1 MIAWKY
7 IDKSSATIGAIRD
20 YASMRNIINITPQDI
35 KELYDRMV
43 SPRNG
48 KMSHTPR
55 NYNPGSA
62 EDKLASSLDKL
73 DAMQERY
80 RLAIEYMGWFE
91 PAWSSLTD
99 TEQCILREFYM
110 AGTLKSGATA
120 RLKDVLNFSEPHI
133 ERLRGKALSR
143 LALLLFGK

>member
-43 SPRNG
+43 SPRSG

-91 PAWSSLTD
+91 PAWGSLTD
-99 TEQCILREFYM
+99 TEQLVLKEFYM
-110 AGTLKSGATA
+110 TDNRKSGATA
-120 RLKDVLNFSEPHI
+120 RLEETLNYGHSQI
-133 ERLRGKALSR
+133 DRLRHKALNR
-143 LALLLFGK
+143 LSILLFGK